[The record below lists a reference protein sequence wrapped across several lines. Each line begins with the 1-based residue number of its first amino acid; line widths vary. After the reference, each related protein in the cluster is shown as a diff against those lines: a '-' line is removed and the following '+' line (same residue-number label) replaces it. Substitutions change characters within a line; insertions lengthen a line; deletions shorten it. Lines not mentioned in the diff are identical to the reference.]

1 MYVVH
6 SPNRNAWNRLS
17 LHWKI
22 YQTSLHLKQSQLLL
36 STLTSFSRSRQD
48 MCYHR
53 SQPSHEIQEAVS
65 NSRSGRS
72 VLPHSWQSS
81 LGSCLSKTA
90 ETVVLPV
97 EPLLQELTVF
107 VHHFSLRVSAAFFAP
122 ALRFS
127 AIWCRCS
134 NHIKTSSFGKSVFC
148 AVSITTGCGGM
159 ALYLL

>member
-48 MCYHR
+48 MC
-53 SQPSHEIQEAVS
+53 QS

-72 VLPHSWQSS
+72 VLSHSWQSS

-97 EPLLQELTVF
+97 EPLL
-107 VHHFSLRVSAAFFAP
+107 HHFSLRVAAAFFAP

-134 NHIKTSSFGKSVFC
+134 NHITTSSFGKSVFC